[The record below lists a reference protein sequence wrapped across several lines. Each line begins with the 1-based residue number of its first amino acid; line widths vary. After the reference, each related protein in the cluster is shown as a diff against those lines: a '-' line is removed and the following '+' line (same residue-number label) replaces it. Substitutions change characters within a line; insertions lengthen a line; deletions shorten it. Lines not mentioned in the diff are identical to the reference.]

1 MCRQTGE
8 FSLSPP
14 TIVIVIVFSIISI
27 VIFPFFFVP
36 TIDLGLGIRE
46 QGASRHCSK
55 HRTFFFFLYI
65 SIHLC
70 CFSIESSSVGQSVS
84 QSFGSSG
91 LMEEEN

>member
-27 VIFPFFFVP
+27 VIFPFFFRTYYRP
-36 TIDLGLGIRE
+36 GLGN
-46 QGASRHCSK
+46 QGARSK
-55 HRTFFFFLYI
+55 QALQQAPHFFFFLYI